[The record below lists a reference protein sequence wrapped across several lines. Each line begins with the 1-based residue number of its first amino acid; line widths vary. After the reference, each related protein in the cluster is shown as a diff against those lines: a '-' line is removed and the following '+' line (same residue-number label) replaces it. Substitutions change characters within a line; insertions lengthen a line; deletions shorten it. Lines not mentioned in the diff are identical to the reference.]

1 MKYDKVQLNKSNR
14 FLIIGFSTVL
24 FLLVVVAIN
33 SLVYLYGLNKDLETI
48 VSVNNVKT
56 DLLLTMKDAMRLRQL
71 SIRDMMLSEDQFDIE
86 QAWYEHREAASVF
99 MVARDRL
106 TELGM
111 PEDEEIIY
119 NTMLERTK
127 KGGAV
132 QMEMVRIIL
141 DEENREDIDKIISQA
156 LDSQIQ
162 AFDEMEK
169 LITLQKT
176 NANHT
181 LNTAKKNY
189 QVVTISTL
197 ILGIFALFTGTI
209 VTTFVLRQNKIQM
222 QLIKDYQEHL
232 EDQVKIR
239 THELTT
245 INEELEKFNYSLAH
259 DLRTPLRAIVSFSQI
274 ILSDSK
280 DKLGKEDISNI
291 NRITKAGKK
300 MALLL
305 DDISLLQK
313 ISRKK
318 IKPEKVDLTEIS
330 KDIVNELKHNDNMKH
345 DIEFISENN
354 LIVETDKALIKL
366 LLQQLISNA
375 WKFTRGVSNA
385 KIQLGQ
391 LKPDSQNIYYI
402 KDNGIGFNMEH
413 SKKLF
418 SPFEQINISED
429 LSSTGIGLAIVER
442 AIKKHRG
449 RVWAESEP
457 GKGATFY
464 FELNASTL

>member
-1 MKYDKVQLNKSNR
+1 MKYDKIQLKKSNR

-86 QAWYEHREAASVF
+86 QAWYEHREAASLF

-111 PEDEEIIY
+111 PEDEEKIY
-119 NTMLERTK
+119 NTMLDRTK

-162 AFDEMEK
+162 AFNEMEK

-209 VTTFVLRQNKIQM
+209 VTTFVLRRNKIQM
-222 QLIKDYQEHL
+222 QLIKDYQDHL

-274 ILSDSK
+274 VLSDSK

-330 KDIVNELKHNDNMKH
+330 KDIVSELKRNDNMKH
-345 DIEFISENN
+345 DVEFISENN

-391 LKPDSQNIYYI
+391 LKSGSQNAYYI

-418 SPFEQINISED
+418 SPFEQINIPED

-442 AIKKHRG
+442 AIKKHHG
-449 RVWAESEP
+449 RVWVESEP

-464 FELNASTL
+464 FVLNTSTS